1 MADTPKVQN
10 MAAKQILKELEEAGI
25 ATDPLLL
32 EAGLKKYQLNR
43 DRGWIPYECHALLIQ
58 AAARET
64 DDQYYGLNL
73 TRRIDP
79 RDFDA
84 LAYIGLS
91 SATLED
97 ALLNL
102 ERYLSVH
109 TEAWTLDLETQ
120 GGSVVLQFNPSRP
133 DFYRYVQAAEA
144 GTAAM
149 INAYQFI
156 LADKLVP
163 QKVHFVHALGQT
175 RSKGYFEEQ
184 LGCPVGFNQK
194 SNQIILDRELL
205 QLPIATADDRL
216 LRILKRHCE
225 MVLKDREP
233 QPSSLVTDIRQ
244 TIVKLLPSGQ
254 AKADTVATELGLT
267 LRTMHRRLAERGLSF
282 TEIHNDICRDLAER
296 YIAEEK
302 LNFQQVAFL
311 LGYAD
316 QSAFSVAFKRWT
328 GRTPTAVRVQSV

>member
-10 MAAKQILKELEEAGI
+10 MVARQILRELKEAGI
-25 ATDPLLL
+25 ATAPLLL
-32 EAGLKKYQLNR
+32 DAGLKKYQLNR
-43 DRGWIPYECHALLIQ
+43 DRGWIPYECHALLME
-58 AAARET
+58 AAAREM
-64 DDQYYGLNL
+64 DDLYYGLNL
-73 TRRIDP
+73 ARRIDP

-109 TEAWTLDLETQ
+109 TEAWTLDLEMQ
-120 GGSVVLQFNPSRP
+120 SRSVGLHLTPAHP
-133 DFYRYVQAAEA
+133 DLYSHVQAAECGA
-144 GTAAM
+144 AAM
-149 INAYQFI
+149 INAYQFF

-163 QKVHFVHALGQT
+163 LEVHFVHALDPN
-175 RSKGYFEEQ
+175 RSKAYIEEQ
-184 LGCPVGFNQK
+184 LGCPVGFNQNR
-194 SNQIILDRELL
+194 SQIILDRKLML
-205 QLPIATADDRL
+205 LPIATADDRL

-225 MVLKDREP
+225 QVLKDREP
-233 QPSSLVTDIRQ
+233 QPSNLVTDIRQ

-254 AKADTVATELGLT
+254 AKADTIATELGLT

-296 YIAEEK
+296 YINEER

-328 GRTPTAVRVQSV
+328 GRTPTEVRAQH